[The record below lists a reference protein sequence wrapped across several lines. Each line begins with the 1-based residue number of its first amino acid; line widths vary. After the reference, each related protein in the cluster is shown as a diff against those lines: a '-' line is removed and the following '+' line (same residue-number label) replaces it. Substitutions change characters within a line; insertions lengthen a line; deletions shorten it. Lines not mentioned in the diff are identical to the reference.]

1 MNCRHGEHCI
11 DESNFFPISLFARMW
26 TEHSNISPAKG
37 FQRMATDE
45 TVLDLELVSC
55 IFLSVV
61 SLHWER
67 HLATQSSS
75 FLKLSKSLLLLPKTV
90 QVRQFH
96 KAKKIPLIQSF
107 QDVRLCLTASS
118 CMDSEQEKARIL
130 GYWISCAA
138 LGRSVVS
145 DSL

>member
-26 TEHSNISPAKG
+26 TEHSNRSPAKG

-107 QDVRLCLTASS
+107 QDVR
-118 CMDSEQEKARIL
+118 
-130 GYWISCAA
+130 G
-138 LGRSVVS
+138 
-145 DSL
+145 

>member
-61 SLHWER
+61 SLPLGWPWE
-67 HLATQSSS
+67 AQSSPRVAQTRS
-75 FLKLSKSLLLLPKTV
+75 QRYRKIRKHVARMWRGWDSNPGQQASLVAQTGWEDP
-90 QVRQFH
+90 
-96 KAKKIPLIQSF
+96 
-107 QDVRLCLTASS
+107 
-118 CMDSEQEKARIL
+118 
-130 GYWISCAA
+130 
-138 LGRSVVS
+138 LGRSHHQFLAPEHPS
-145 DSL
+145 SL